1 MKQEQVTAYYQRQVV
16 SVTTQL
22 TRASLASDNLS
33 VKAQSLTRA
42 SRFLK
47 SGPKQKPTETVW
59 KTTGLDFTSY
69 KD

>member
-33 VKAQSLTRA
+33 VKAQNLTQA
-42 SRFLK
+42 SMFLK
-47 SGPKQKPTETVW
+47 SGPKQKSTQTAW
-59 KTTGLDFTSY
+59 KTTGLDFTSH